1 MTDFEQPKLEHMQQD
16 EDHSIKLE
24 SELESEIE
32 SEVEPEEYVVKIEP
46 EECSVKAELEAE
58 SEQDQAE
65 LESLH
70 SQQPLSKST
79 DNEQLICQWNN
90 CLKVFPDHPS
100 LASHLS
106 EDHVGW
112 KKGGYY
118 CDWNNCARQ
127 GAKCHNRFALMM
139 HLRIH
144 TGEKPFECKVP
155 DCGLTFG
162 RMDALVRHKKIE
174 HGEGLTTIEKP
185 TKTSPISP
193 YPAKKPMG
201 VKRPALFDSLSKSKK
216 QKHGSIRNS
225 LQTTDWSSGDE
236 LDEIQIKVGSRQ
248 PMTPGSD
255 YSQYRLARAQLHY
268 ILRENE
274 MLQDEYEMAQKKLKR
289 MKTERKVLL
298 EAAMTVEYDEIN
310 RKNQDHLEDEEE
322 IDVMTEEND
331 DSMIPADDI

>member
-1 MTDFEQPKLEHMQQD
+1 MTDFEQPTLKHIRD
-16 EDHSIKLE
+16 EDHSVK
-24 SELESEIE
+24 
-32 SEVEPEEYVVKIEP
+32 SEVKLDV
-46 EECSVKAELEAE
+46 E
-58 SEQDQAE
+58 SEQDQVSSE
-65 LESLH
+65 LLK
-70 SQQPLSKST
+70 SQQSPSNSK

-90 CLKVFPDHPS
+90 CLKVFSDHPS

-155 DCGLTFG
+155 DCGQTFG
-162 RMDALVRHKKIE
+162 RMDALVRHKKME
-174 HGEGLTTIEKP
+174 HGEGMTMEK
-185 TKTSPISP
+185 TAKASPLSP
-193 YPAKKPMG
+193 YPAKKPIST
-201 VKRPALFDSLSKSKK
+201 KRSALLENLPNKFKKPKYANIRRWPTSSL
-216 QKHGSIRNS
+216 HT
-225 LQTTDWSSGDE
+225 TTDWSSGDE
-236 LDEIQIKVGSRQ
+236 MDEPQIKMSSRQ
-248 PMTPGSD
+248 PITPGSD
-255 YSQYRLARAQLHY
+255 YSQYRLAKAQLHY

-298 EAAMTVEYDEIN
+298 EAAMNVEYN
-310 RKNQDHLEDEEE
+310 RKHQPEEEEEEDEDEDGEEEE
-322 IDVMTEEND
+322 IDVMAEENE
-331 DSMIPADDI
+331 DSMIPTDDI